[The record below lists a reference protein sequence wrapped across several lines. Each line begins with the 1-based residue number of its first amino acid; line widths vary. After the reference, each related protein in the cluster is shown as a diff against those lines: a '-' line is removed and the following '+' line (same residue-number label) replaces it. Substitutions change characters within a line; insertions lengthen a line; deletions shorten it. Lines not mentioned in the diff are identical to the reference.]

1 MVGDSMIKNIR
12 LFVNKNDKSIKF
24 ARLVRN
30 KLTARD
36 FKVIEDDNDDFS
48 LGIAIGGDGS
58 FLRMVRRNSFN
69 SDLYYVGINTGH
81 LGFLQDVKIDE
92 VDEFIDDLMVEN
104 YKVDH
109 IGIQETD
116 IVCKDKESKY
126 FSLNEVVIKD
136 INSKLF
142 KADVYIEDDLLE
154 NYVGDGIML
163 ATSIGST
170 AHNLSYNGSI
180 VYPSFSSLQITPMA
194 PISSNRYR
202 PLTKSVIIPEEVS
215 VDLIPDNDDLVV
227 TFDGEDILFNDV
239 DSISSKI
246 GKQKIKVLRFDRY
259 GFAKKINEKLL

>member
-1 MVGDSMIKNIR
+1 MVGDNMIKNIK

-24 ARLVRN
+24 ARLVRK
-30 KLTARD
+30 KLNAKE
-36 FKVIEDDNDDFS
+36 FKVIEDDKDDFS

-58 FLRMVRRNSFN
+58 FLRMVRQTNFN
-69 SDLYYVGINTGH
+69 SDLHYVGINTGH

-92 VDEFIDDLMVEN
+92 VDEFIDDLMNEK
-104 YKVDH
+104 YKVDS

-116 IVCKDKESKY
+116 VVCKDKESKH
-126 FSLNEVVIKD
+126 FSLNEIVVKD
-136 INSKLF
+136 KNSKLF
-142 KADVYIEDDLLE
+142 QAGVYIEDDFLE

-194 PISSNRYR
+194 PINSNRYR
-202 PLTKSVIIPEEVS
+202 PLTKSVILPENVN
-215 VDLIPDNDDLVV
+215 VDLIPDNDDLIV
-227 TFDGEDILFNDV
+227 TFDGEDILFNNV

-246 GKQKIKVLRFDRY
+246 GERKIKILRFDRY

>member
-1 MVGDSMIKNIR
+1 MDTYGLKGDIP
-12 LFVNKNDKSIKF
+12 
-24 ARLVRN
+24 VRQ
-30 KLTARD
+30 R
-36 FKVIEDDNDDFS
+36 
-48 LGIAIGGDGS
+48 
-58 FLRMVRRNSFN
+58 
-69 SDLYYVGINTGH
+69 
-81 LGFLQDVKIDE
+81 GF
-92 VDEFIDDLMVEN
+92 
-104 YKVDH
+104 
-109 IGIQETD
+109 QETD

-194 PISSNRYR
+194 PINSNRYR
-202 PLTKSVIIPEEVS
+202 PLTKSVIIPENIN

-246 GKQKIKVLRFDRY
+246 GKQKIKLLRFDRY

>member
-1 MVGDSMIKNIR
+1 MAGDNMIKNIK

-24 ARLVRN
+24 ARLVRK
-30 KLTARD
+30 KLNAKEFIVT
-36 FKVIEDDNDDFS
+36 EDDKDDFS

-58 FLRMVRRNSFN
+58 FLRMVRQTNFN

-92 VDEFIDDLMVEN
+92 VDEFIDDLINEN
-104 YKVDH
+104 YKVDS

-116 IVCKDKESKY
+116 VICKDKESKH
-126 FSLNEVVIKD
+126 FSLNEIVVKD
-136 INSKLF
+136 KNSKLF
-142 KADVYIEDDLLE
+142 QAGVYIEDDFLE

-194 PISSNRYR
+194 PINSNRYR
-202 PLTKSVIIPEEVS
+202 PLTKSVILPENVN
-215 VDLIPDNDDLVV
+215 VDLIPDNDDLIV
-227 TFDGEDILFNDV
+227 TFDGEDILFNNV

-246 GKQKIKVLRFDRY
+246 GERKIKILRFDRY

>member
-1 MVGDSMIKNIR
+1 MVGDSMIKNIK

-24 ARLVRN
+24 SHLVRK
-30 KLTARD
+30 KLNEKD

-58 FLRMVRRNSFN
+58 FLRMVRQNNFN
-69 SDLYYVGINTGH
+69 SEVYYVGINTGH

-92 VDEFIDDLMVEN
+92 VDEFINDLINEK
-104 YKVDH
+104 YKIDS
-109 IGIQETD
+109 IGIQETNV
-116 IVCKDKESKY
+116 IYKNQESKH
-126 FSLNEVVIKD
+126 FSLNEAVIKD
-136 INSKLF
+136 KNSKLF
-142 KADVYIEDDLLE
+142 KADIYIEDDFLE

-194 PISSNRYR
+194 PINSNRYR
-202 PLTKSVIIPEEVS
+202 PLTKSVIIPEEVN

-227 TFDGEDILFNDV
+227 TFDGEDTLFSNV
-239 DSISSKI
+239 DSINSKI

>member
-1 MVGDSMIKNIR
+1 MVGDNMIKNIK

-24 ARLVRN
+24 ARLVRK
-30 KLTARD
+30 KLNAKE
-36 FKVIEDDNDDFS
+36 FKVIEDDKDDFS

-58 FLRMVRRNSFN
+58 FLRMVRQTNFN

-92 VDEFIDDLMVEN
+92 VDEFIDDLMNEK
-104 YKVDH
+104 YKVDS

-116 IVCKDKESKY
+116 VVCKDKESKH
-126 FSLNEVVIKD
+126 FSLNEIVVKD
-136 INSKLF
+136 KNSKLF
-142 KADVYIEDDLLE
+142 QAGVYIEDDFLE

-194 PISSNRYR
+194 PINSNRYR
-202 PLTKSVIIPEEVS
+202 PLTKSVILPENVN
-215 VDLIPDNDDLVV
+215 VDLIPDNDDLIV
-227 TFDGEDILFNDV
+227 TFDGEDILFNNV

-246 GKQKIKVLRFDRY
+246 GERKIKILRFDRY

>member
-1 MVGDSMIKNIR
+1 MVGDNMIKSIK

-24 ARLVRN
+24 ARLVRK
-30 KLTARD
+30 KLNAKE
-36 FKVIEDDNDDFS
+36 FKVIEDDKDDFS

-58 FLRMVRRNSFN
+58 FLRMVRQTNFN

-92 VDEFIDDLMVEN
+92 VDEFIDDLMAEN
-104 YKVDH
+104 YKVDS

-116 IVCKDKESKY
+116 VVCKDKESKH
-126 FSLNEVVIKD
+126 FSLNEIVVKD
-136 INSKLF
+136 KNSKLF
-142 KADVYIEDDLLE
+142 QAGVYIEDDFLE

-194 PISSNRYR
+194 PINSNRYR
-202 PLTKSVIIPEEVS
+202 PLTKSVILPENVN
-215 VDLIPDNDDLVV
+215 VDLIPDNDDLIV
-227 TFDGEDILFNDV
+227 TFDGEDILFNNV

-246 GKQKIKVLRFDRY
+246 GERKIKILRFDRY

>member
-1 MVGDSMIKNIR
+1 MIKNIK

-24 ARLVRN
+24 ARLVRK
-30 KLTARD
+30 KLNAKE
-36 FKVIEDDNDDFS
+36 FKVIEDDKDDFS

-58 FLRMVRRNSFN
+58 FLRMVRQTNFN

-92 VDEFIDDLMVEN
+92 VDEFIDDLMNEK
-104 YKVDH
+104 YKVDS

-116 IVCKDKESKY
+116 VVCKDKESKH
-126 FSLNEVVIKD
+126 FSLNEIVVKD
-136 INSKLF
+136 KNSKLF
-142 KADVYIEDDLLE
+142 QAGVYIEDDFLE

-194 PISSNRYR
+194 PINSNRYR
-202 PLTKSVIIPEEVS
+202 PLTKSVILPENVNL
-215 VDLIPDNDDLVV
+215 DLIPDNDDLIV
-227 TFDGEDILFNDV
+227 TFDGEDILFNNV

-246 GKQKIKVLRFDRY
+246 GERKIKILRFDRY

>member
-12 LFVNKNDKSIKF
+12 LFVNKNDRSIKF
-24 ARLVRN
+24 AHLVRN
-30 KLTARD
+30 KLNTKD

-58 FLRMVRRNSFN
+58 FLRMVRQNNFN

-92 VDEFIDDLMVEN
+92 VDEFIDDLISET

-109 IGIQETD
+109 IGIQETN
-116 IVCKDKESKY
+116 IICKDKESKY
-126 FSLNEVVIKD
+126 FSLNEAVIKD
-136 INSKLF
+136 INSKVF
-142 KADVYIEDDLLE
+142 KADVYIENDFLE

-163 ATSIGST
+163 VTSIGST

-194 PISSNRYR
+194 PINSNRYR
-202 PLTKSVIIPEEVS
+202 PLTKSVIIPEEVN
-215 VDLIPDNDDLVV
+215 VDIIPDNENLVI
-227 TFDGEDILFNDV
+227 TFDGEDTLFSNA
-239 DSISSKI
+239 DSINSKI